1 MKNKIIKAVAIIILS
16 FGFLVPCLSIT
27 QIVSAPTGNCS
38 LISEETGTFSE
49 IETEEKTTEVATTKL
64 SEKLIKKEILLTTVK
79 ETTFSSELKSKEVT
93 VTEMATEKVTTPP
106 TTEPKTEVKQTEPP
120 VQVTEPPV
128 QSTNTTGSYLGTM
141 YITGYT
147 AEEGFPEGS
156 ATASGYGVRSGYCA
170 LNDSQRRSLGLSYG
184 DKIYVEG
191 LGTYTIMDCG
201 CGWGVVDI
209 WVYSNAE
216 AYAMTGY
223 YDVYIV

>member
-1 MKNKIIKAVAIIILS
+1 MKNKIIKAVAIIVLS

-27 QIVSAPTGNCS
+27 QIVSAPTGNCT

-49 IETEEKTTEVATTKL
+49 IETEEKTTEVTTIEVQET
-64 SEKLIKKEILLTTVK
+64 STKKEILLTTIK

-93 VTEMATEKVTTPP
+93 VTEMATEKTTTS
-106 TTEPKTEVKQTEPP
+106 TTEPQTEVEYTEPP
-120 VQVTEPPV
+120 IQVTEPPA
-128 QSTNTTGSYLGTM
+128 QSTTNNYIGTM

-147 AEEGFPEGS
+147 AEEGFPEDS

-170 LNDSQRRSLGLSYG
+170 LNNSQRKSLGLSYG

-191 LGTYTIMDCG
+191 LGTYTVMDCG

-223 YDVYIV
+223 YDVYIVQ